1 VFLIGVQPVLPDL
14 TEFRH
19 FSLKTTGDRH
29 ATGEQQISRLDNN
42 IAKKHSLTS
51 KNTRGDHPPPA
62 SEWHRRLK
70 LSIVVSIHIQTSRE
84 NFRKTQALSNLM
96 LRCCARV
103 DVRGD

>member
-29 ATGEQQISRLDNN
+29 TTGEQQISRLDNN

-51 KNTRGDHPPPA
+51 NNTRGDHRPPSQRVA
-62 SEWHRRLK
+62 S
-70 LSIVVSIHIQTSRE
+70 
-84 NFRKTQALSNLM
+84 ALEVIDCRFNPHSNQP
-96 LRCCARV
+96 
-103 DVRGD
+103 